1 MQLKEDDFIFFH
13 CEKTYFMKCSV
24 LYCWMRY
31 NLTSNYQNCTGNRF
45 GQCCTVTKACTA
57 LISLAASGHYTV
69 VGLAANELEG
79 LCYDNIGLTGVFASL
94 TCFILFTRFAKNG
107 HFHLGCFSFSFSA
120 GV

>member
-13 CEKTYFMKCSV
+13 CEKTHFMKCSV

-94 TCFILFTRFAKNG
+94 K
-107 HFHLGCFSFSFSA
+107 
-120 GV
+120 